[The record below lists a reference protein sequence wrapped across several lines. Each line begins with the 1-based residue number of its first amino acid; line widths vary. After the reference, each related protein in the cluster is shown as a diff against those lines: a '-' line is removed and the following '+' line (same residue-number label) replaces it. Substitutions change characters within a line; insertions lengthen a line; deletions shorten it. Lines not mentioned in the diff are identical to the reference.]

1 MKKLI
6 PFLVSGILVIG
17 AVGCQEVTKT
27 GSETPSI
34 TNQESQPPAKPA
46 AETNPSIDKTVNVPA
61 VPAQPTIV
69 PAPSTEAK
77 TTTDSLKTPATKA
90 ESDLKTEVSKKL
102 NQDLPG
108 NKLQVE
114 NKESEIILK
123 GTASSIAELKKA
135 EALAKEVPGVKTV
148 KIEAKIEAVKKQ

>member
-17 AVGCQEVTKT
+17 AVGCQEATKT
-27 GSETPSI
+27 GSETTST
-34 TNQESQPPAKPA
+34 TNQPSQPPAKPA
-46 AETNPSIDKTVNVPA
+46 AETNPTIDKTVN

>member
-17 AVGCQEVTKT
+17 AVGCQEATKT
-27 GSETPSI
+27 GSETPST

-46 AETNPSIDKTVNVPA
+46 AETNPTIDKTVN

-69 PAPSTEAK
+69 PAPSTETK